1 MTPRDKHDNC
11 ARKKHYHHPGTRC
24 KDAIPR
30 VIIYFQVLIISI
42 KDVSSTILHDHRL
55 MAKGYDSTY
64 RTGIITRQEDNYNPR
79 EMHLR
84 FLPIGG
90 NGVLYKSS
98 LISED
103 MKNDSHKAPIP
114 PHGRSVSYFVY

>member
-55 MAKGYDSTY
+55 MAKGTILHSERGLLPD
-64 RTGIITRQEDNYNPR
+64 RKVIII
-79 EMHLR
+79 L
-84 FLPIGG
+84 G
-90 NGVLYKSS
+90 KC
-98 LISED
+98 ISDFSQSGET
-103 MKNDSHKAPIP
+103 A
-114 PHGRSVSYFVY
+114 SYTNHP